1 MQATKKPHNY
11 HKTVVWQKDDRIRK
25 SPLKFYVY
33 YCSELSG
40 DCQVSIFTEL
50 WRLSVAFCVT
60 LWHMSIGARDIR
72 GCIACY
78 SCSKTGRC
86 VFEDEVNQL
95 APKFEEADG
104 LVIASPVYYASAN
117 ATLIACL
124 DRLFYS
130 THFDKT
136 MKVGASVAVARR
148 GGCSATF
155 DELNKYFTITGMPVA
170 SSQYWNSVHGRNAGE
185 ALEDEEGLQTM
196 RTLAA
201 NMTFL
206 MKSIALG
213 KETFGLPERE
223 PQVFTNFIR

>member
-1 MQATKKPHNY
+1 MKVLMLNGSPRKNGNTSAALKEMERVFLREGVEVE
-11 HKTVVWQKDDRIRK
+11 TVQ
-25 SPLKFYVY
+25 
-33 YCSELSG
+33 
-40 DCQVSIFTEL
+40 
-50 WRLSVAFCVT
+50 
-60 LWHMSIGARDIR
+60 IGARDIR

-155 DELNKYFTITGMPVA
+155 DELNKYFTLTGMPVA